1 MIKIKSDKIITEKGL
16 FDGYVYIQNDKI
28 YSVSKDNVVSDLFYD
43 YTGKYLSPGFI
54 DIHTHGAGGY
64 SFSNSSSADIIKA
77 CEFHLMHG
85 TTTILP
91 TLSSSPFNEIKS
103 SVINIAKAME
113 SKKCKAN
120 IIGAHIEGP
129 YFSLNQCGAQYPDY
143 ITAPIKEDYE
153 PLINEY
159 GKYIKRW
166 SYAPERDID
175 GQFCRS
181 LVGKGII
188 SSAGH
193 TDAKYQDMVLAIN
206 NGLNLVTHLYS
217 CTSTVT
223 RNKGYRSLGVI
234 ETAFLRDELYVEII
248 ADGKHMP
255 PELINMIIKIKGAD
269 KVALVTDSMS
279 IVGTN
284 AVEGI
289 GNGTEYIVEDGVCK
303 LKDRSAFC
311 GSVATADR
319 LVRVLYKDCG
329 QTLID
334 SVKMMTKVPN
344 EILKLNKGEIVV
356 GKDADLVVFD
366 DNINVSDV
374 FVLGKKISL

>member
-16 FDGYVYIQNDKI
+16 FDGYVYIQNDRI
-28 YSVSKDNVVSDLFYD
+28 HSISKDNHDSDYFYD

-54 DIHTHGAGGY
+54 DIHTHGAGGF
-64 SFSNSSSADIIKA
+64 SFSKSNSEDIIKA

-91 TLSSSPFNEIKS
+91 TISSLPFKKIKS
-103 SVINIAKAME
+103 SVINIAKAIE

-129 YFSLNQCGAQYPDY
+129 YFSLNQCGAQFPDY

-175 GQFCRS
+175 GEFCRF
-181 LVGKGII
+181 LVEKGII

-193 TDAKYQDMVLAIN
+193 TDAKYEDMALAID

-223 RNKGYRSLGVI
+223 RNKGYRDLGVI

-255 PELINMIIKIKGAD
+255 PELINMIIKIKGID

-284 AVEGI
+284 AVEGV
-289 GNGTEYIVEDGVCK
+289 GDGTEYIVEDGVCK

-319 LVRVLYKDCG
+319 LIKVLVNDCG
-329 QTLID
+329 KDLITAV
-334 SVKMMTKVPN
+334 SMMTKVPN
-344 EILKLNKGEIVV
+344 EILKLNKGEIAK

-366 DNINVSDV
+366 EDINISSA
-374 FVLGKKISL
+374 FVAGVKVI